1 MKNLLYIVFITLM
14 WCLSLH
20 AYAVNWDKLLVSY
33 ETGDTT
39 KITKK
44 YTIAISGVY
53 AFVGDKKREVIVLKH
68 DGNTWKPMQILK
80 PTTTKRVEFGKK
92 ITIWNDVVIIEAPK
106 ESKNGTIYVYRI
118 VNNRWRRV
126 QKIKNALRRAM
137 LLYTNDWHC

>member
-1 MKNLLYIVFITLM
+1 MLKN
-14 WCLSLH
+14 
-20 AYAVNWDKLLVSY
+20 
-33 ETGDTT
+33 
-39 KITKK
+39 
-44 YTIAISGVY
+44 
-53 AFVGDKKREVIVLKH
+53 

-80 PTTTKRVEFGKK
+80 PTTKKRVEFGKK

>member
-53 AFVGDKKREVIVLKH
+53 AFVGDKKREVIVLKN

-80 PTTTKRVEFGKK
+80 PTTKKRVEFGKK
-92 ITIWNDVVIIEAPK
+92 LRSGMMSLSSRLLRKAKMER
-106 ESKNGTIYVYRI
+106 YMCI
-118 VNNRWRRV
+118 V
-126 QKIKNALRRAM
+126 L
-137 LLYTNDWHC
+137 